1 MTLKDRI
8 SEDLKGA
15 IKSGDKPRL
24 SVVRLLKS
32 EIINKEI
39 QKGGEL
45 EEDEIFGLLSSMIRK
60 RKEALEQFKSAD
72 RQDLVDRETKELEI
86 LHGYQP
92 VQLSEAEL
100 QQFVDETIKEI
111 GAGDISALGEVMK
124 TVMPK
129 LRGRAEGALIRDMVA
144 KCLKSA

>member
-45 EEDEIFGLLSSMIRK
+45 EEDEIFALLSSMIKK
-60 RKEALEQFKSAD
+60 RKEALEQFRSAD

-86 LHGYQP
+86 LCGYQP
-92 VQLSEAEL
+92 AQLTEAEL
-100 QQFVDETIKEI
+100 QQLIDETIGEI
-111 GAGDISALGEVMK
+111 GADDISVLGKVMK

-129 LRGRAEGALIRDMVA
+129 VRGRAEGALVRDMVA

>member
-1 MTLKDRI
+1 MTLKGRI

-24 SVVRLLKS
+24 SAIRLLKS

-45 EEDEIFGLLSSMIRK
+45 EEDEIFVLLSSMIKK
-60 RKEALEQFKSAD
+60 RKEALEQFRSAD

-86 LHGYQP
+86 LIGYQP
-92 VQLSEAEL
+92 PQLSEAEL
-100 QQFVDETIKEI
+100 QQLIGEAVKEI
-111 GAGDISALGEVMK
+111 GADDISVLGQVMK
-124 TVMPK
+124 SVMPK
-129 LRGRAEGALIRDMVA
+129 IRGRAEGASVRDMVA
-144 KCLKSA
+144 KRLKST

>member
-60 RKEALEQFKSAD
+60 RKEAIEQFKSAD
-72 RQDLVDRETKELEI
+72 RQDLVDGETKELEI
-86 LHGYQP
+86 LRGYQP
-92 VQLSEAEL
+92 AQLSETEL
-100 QQFVDETIKEI
+100 QQFIDETIKEI
-111 GAGDISALGEVMK
+111 GADDISVLGEVMK

>member
-60 RKEALEQFKSAD
+60 RKEAIEQFKSAD

-86 LHGYQP
+86 LRGYQP
-92 VQLSEAEL
+92 AQLSEAEL

-111 GAGDISALGEVMK
+111 GADDISVLGEVMK

>member
-60 RKEALEQFKSAD
+60 RKEAIEQFKSAD
-72 RQDLVDRETKELEI
+72 RQDLVDRETKELDI
-86 LHGYQP
+86 LRGYQP
-92 VQLSEAEL
+92 AQLSETEL
-100 QQFVDETIKEI
+100 QQFIDEAVKEI
-111 GAGDISALGEVMK
+111 GADDISVLGEVMK

-129 LRGRAEGALIRDMVA
+129 LRGRAEGALVRDMVA
-144 KCLKSA
+144 KRLKSA

>member
-60 RKEALEQFKSAD
+60 RKEAIEQFKSAD
-72 RQDLVDRETKELEI
+72 RQDLVDKETKELEI
-86 LHGYQP
+86 LRGYQP
-92 VQLSEAEL
+92 AQLSEAEL

-111 GAGDISALGEVMK
+111 GADDISVLGEVMK

>member
-45 EEDEIFGLLSSMIRK
+45 EEDEIFALLSSMIKK
-60 RKEALEQFKSAD
+60 RKEALEQFRSAD

-86 LHGYQP
+86 LCGYQP
-92 VQLSEAEL
+92 AQLSEAEL
-100 QQFVDETIKEI
+100 QQLIDETIGEI
-111 GAGDISALGEVMK
+111 GADDISVLGKVMK

-129 LRGRAEGALIRDMVA
+129 VRGRAEGALVRDMVA

>member
-45 EEDEIFGLLSSMIRK
+45 EEDEIFGLLSSMIKK

-86 LHGYQP
+86 LCGYQP

-111 GAGDISALGEVMK
+111 GADDISALGEVMK

-129 LRGRAEGALIRDMVA
+129 VRGRAEGASVRDMVA

>member
-60 RKEALEQFKSAD
+60 RKEAIEQFRSAD

-86 LHGYQP
+86 LRGYQP
-92 VQLSEAEL
+92 AQLSETEL
-100 QQFVDETIKEI
+100 QQFIDETIKEI
-111 GAGDISALGEVMK
+111 GADDISVLGEVMK

>member
-60 RKEALEQFKSAD
+60 RKEAIEQFKSAD

-86 LHGYQP
+86 LRGYQP
-92 VQLSEAEL
+92 AQLSETEL
-100 QQFVDETIKEI
+100 QQFIDETIKEI
-111 GAGDISALGEVMK
+111 GADDISVLGEVMK

>member
-60 RKEALEQFKSAD
+60 RKEAIEQFKSAD

-86 LHGYQP
+86 LRGYQP
-92 VQLSEAEL
+92 AQLSETEL
-100 QQFVDETIKEI
+100 QQFIDETIKEI
-111 GAGDISALGEVMK
+111 GADDISVLGEVMK

-129 LRGRAEGALIRDMVA
+129 LRGRAEGALVRDMVA

>member
-60 RKEALEQFKSAD
+60 RKEAIEQFRSAD

-86 LHGYQP
+86 LRGYQP
-92 VQLSEAEL
+92 AQLSETEL

-111 GAGDISALGEVMK
+111 GADDISVLGKVMK

>member
-60 RKEALEQFKSAD
+60 RKEATEQFKSAD

-86 LHGYQP
+86 LRGYQP
-92 VQLSEAEL
+92 AQLSETEL
-100 QQFVDETIKEI
+100 QQFIDETIKEI
-111 GAGDISALGEVMK
+111 GADDISVLGEVMK

>member
-24 SVVRLLKS
+24 SVIRLLKS

-45 EEDEIFGLLSSMIRK
+45 EEDEIFGLLSSMIKK
-60 RKEALEQFKSAD
+60 RKEAVEQFKSAD
-72 RQDLVDRETKELEI
+72 CQDLVDRETKELEI
-86 LHGYQP
+86 LRGYQP
-92 VQLSEAEL
+92 AQLSETEL
-100 QQFVDETIKEI
+100 QQFIDETIKEI
-111 GAGDISALGEVMK
+111 GADDISVLGEVMK

-129 LRGRAEGALIRDMVA
+129 LRGRAEGALIRGMVA

>member
-60 RKEALEQFKSAD
+60 RKEAIEQFKSAD

-86 LHGYQP
+86 LRGYQP
-92 VQLSEAEL
+92 AQLSETEL
-100 QQFVDETIKEI
+100 QQFIDETIKEI
-111 GAGDISALGEVMK
+111 GADDISALGEVMK
-124 TVMPK
+124 TMMPK

>member
-39 QKGGEL
+39 QNGGEL

-60 RKEALEQFKSAD
+60 RKEAIEQFKSAD

-86 LHGYQP
+86 LRGYQP
-92 VQLSEAEL
+92 AQLSETEL
-100 QQFVDETIKEI
+100 QQFIDETIKEI
-111 GAGDISALGEVMK
+111 GADDISVLGEVMK

>member
-60 RKEALEQFKSAD
+60 RKEAVEQFKSAD
-72 RQDLVDRETKELEI
+72 RQELVDRETKELEI
-86 LHGYQP
+86 LRGYQP
-92 VQLSEAEL
+92 AQLSEAEL

-111 GAGDISALGEVMK
+111 GADDISALGEVMK
-124 TVMPK
+124 TMMPK

>member
-72 RQDLVDRETKELEI
+72 RQDLVDKETKELEI
-86 LHGYQP
+86 LQGYQP
-92 VQLSEAEL
+92 AQLSETEL
-100 QQFVDETIKEI
+100 QQFIDETIKEI
-111 GAGDISALGEVMK
+111 GADDISALGEVMK

>member
-39 QKGGEL
+39 QNGGEL

-60 RKEALEQFKSAD
+60 RKEAIEQFKSAD
-72 RQDLVDRETKELEI
+72 RQDLVDKETKELEI
-86 LHGYQP
+86 LRGYQP
-92 VQLSEAEL
+92 AQLSEAEL

-111 GAGDISALGEVMK
+111 GADDISVLGEVMK

>member
-8 SEDLKGA
+8 SEELKGA

-24 SVVRLLKS
+24 CVIRLLKS

-45 EEDEIFGLLSSMIRK
+45 EEDEIFVLLSSMIKK
-60 RKEALEQFKSAD
+60 RKEAIEQFKSAD
-72 RQDLVDRETKELEI
+72 RQDLVDRDTKELEI

-92 VQLSEAEL
+92 AQLSEVEL
-100 QQFVDETIKEI
+100 QQLIDEAVKEI
-111 GAGDISALGEVMK
+111 
-124 TVMPK
+124 
-129 LRGRAEGALIRDMVA
+129 
-144 KCLKSA
+144 

>member
-60 RKEALEQFKSAD
+60 RKEAIEQFKSAD
-72 RQDLVDRETKELEI
+72 RQDLVDKETKELEI
-86 LHGYQP
+86 LRGYQP
-92 VQLSEAEL
+92 AQLSETEL
-100 QQFVDETIKEI
+100 QQFIDETIKEI
-111 GAGDISALGEVMK
+111 GADDISVLGEVMK

>member
-60 RKEALEQFKSAD
+60 RKEAIEQFKSAD

-86 LHGYQP
+86 LRGYQP
-92 VQLSEAEL
+92 AQLSETEL
-100 QQFVDETIKEI
+100 QQFIDETIKEI
-111 GAGDISALGEVMK
+111 GADDISVLGEVMK

-129 LRGRAEGALIRDMVA
+129 LRGRAEGALIRNMVA

>member
-60 RKEALEQFKSAD
+60 RKEAIEQFKSAD

-86 LHGYQP
+86 LRGYQP
-92 VQLSEAEL
+92 AQLSEAEL
-100 QQFVDETIKEI
+100 QQFIDETIKEI
-111 GAGDISALGEVMK
+111 GADDISVLGEVMK

-129 LRGRAEGALIRDMVA
+129 LRGRADGALIRNMVA